1 MEFQSYIE
9 SAIARLITAAEGRT
23 LVLFTSYDMLRSAFH
38 DVKLQLKGFEGL
50 LIKQGDDDNSRLL
63 DMFREDTT
71 SVLFATDSF
80 WQGVDVPGES
90 LSQVIIVKL
99 PFTVPNDPVFTAR
112 AEAVTLHGGNS
123 FMELSVP
130 EAVIKFR
137 QGFGRLIR
145 RSDDRGTVIVLD
157 RRIYE
162 KRYGQI
168 FINSIPETKRL
179 YEKIDDIVKHVRQFL
194 FDR

>member
-1 MEFQSYIE
+1 
-9 SAIARLITAAEGRT
+9 
-23 LVLFTSYDMLRSAFH
+23 MLRNTFT
-38 DVKLQLKGFEGL
+38 DVKAQLREFEGM
-50 LIKQGDDDNSRLL
+50 LIKQGDDDNARLL
-63 DMFREDTT
+63 ELFREDTS

-80 WQGVDVPGES
+80 WQGVDIPGES

-99 PFTVPNDPVFTAR
+99 PFSVPNDPVFTAR
-112 AEAVTLHGGNS
+112 AEAVTLRGGNS

-168 FINSIPETKRL
+168 FLNSIPDTKRV
-179 YEKIDDIVKHVRQFL
+179 YEKLDIVVKDVGQFL